1 MRKIVFKVLFLRF
14 YSYFCAIN
22 TIVMAKVKSK
32 TPGPWQ
38 QQNVEFIR
46 QISLDPEAKSLGR
59 GVYYKVVAVGTGD
72 QSPQQ
77 FSVVTCHYK
86 GSLINGRVF
95 DNSYERGC
103 PEAFRCRDLISGF
116 TLALLHMKVGDH
128 WLVYIPFDQGY
139 GTRNSGPIPA
149 FSTLIFEI
157 ELLAIS

>member
-1 MRKIVFKVLFLRF
+1 MPKPK
-14 YSYFCAIN
+14 
-22 TIVMAKVKSK
+22 TI
-32 TPGPWQ
+32 GPWQ
-38 QQNVEFIR
+38 QQNAEFMK
-46 QISLDPEAKSLGR
+46 QISQDPEAKALGA
-59 GVYYKVVAVGTGD
+59 GVYYKVIESGTGD
-72 QSPQQ
+72 RSPQQ

-103 PEAFRCRDLISGF
+103 PEAFRCRDLIAGF

-128 WLVYIPFDQGY
+128 WTVYIPFDQGY

-157 ELLAIS
+157 ELISIA